1 MFSEALAIADRN
13 AELLWIDEM
22 QAYTKKLEDETDEL
36 KKENDGLRKE
46 SDAKDQTIREIMKEN
61 DALKAKIAEHN
72 CNS

>member
-22 QAYTKKLEDETDEL
+22 QAYTKKLEDENDEL
-36 KKENDGLRKE
+36 KKESAAKEKALEESRKE
-46 SDAKDQTIREIMKEN
+46 IE
-61 DALKAKIAEHN
+61 ALKAKIAEHN

>member
-13 AELLWIDEM
+13 TELLWIDEM

-36 KKENDGLRKE
+36 RRENDGLRRE
-46 SDAKDQTIREIMKEN
+46 SDELKKEN
-61 DALKAKIAEHN
+61 EALKAKIAEHN

>member
-36 KKENDGLRKE
+36 KKVNDGLRKE

-61 DALKAKIAEHN
+61 EALKAKIAEHN